1 MRKERESLHKIKEQY
16 GFRSKPTALK
26 HLYRLRGRA
35 AHCKQMFTIW
45 QKTALSPLQ
54 RDGAMPA
61 LLTNREVSAPAPFS
75 CRTTCQRLSTARARS
90 DTCTHM
96 RTHAQSGTVCLLK
109 VALTRLVREGLIAN
123 NSRRAGLR
131 MRVTVL
137 YVLTGGQLWRVS
149 ARLGLNAP
157 RRIVVQG
164 RKPVFGKSSAWERN
178 VPSSKIR
185 SRWEIAIKSV
195 PLLGLIWCCYLTAQ
209 HPPSHNLYTL

>member
-1 MRKERESLHKIKEQY
+1 MVRCQL
-16 GFRSKPTALK
+16 
-26 HLYRLRGRA
+26 
-35 AHCKQMFTIW
+35 CW
-45 QKTALSPLQ
+45 QTEKCLLLLLSPVEL
-54 RDGAMPA
+54 P
-61 LLTNREVSAPAPFS
+61 VSA
-75 CRTTCQRLSTARARS
+75 CRRL
-90 DTCTHM
+90 
-96 RTHAQSGTVCLLK
+96 RTHAQPGTVCLLK
-109 VALTRLVREGLIAN
+109 VALTRLVREGSGAN
-123 NSRRAGLR
+123 NSRRAGLL

-137 YVLTGGQLWRVS
+137 YVLTGGQLWHVS